1 MGTRQDQG
9 RQDGWFQR
17 GTEHRQVCGAD
28 HILATHTLHT
38 QEGWGQRETR
48 RHKTRTPG
56 SETQESLLM
65 KTKKKKKIKAEPIFV
80 SPDGGETV
88 YQQLPD
94 GNRVL
99 VEQSQKAQDEEQ
111 VYEEAE
117 MVGTE
122 AIELRR
128 KYPTLK
134 KAWDRYR
141 VIWRLVS
148 DND

>member
-1 MGTRQDQG
+1 MTKRK
-9 RQDGWFQR
+9 R
-17 GTEHRQVCGAD
+17 
-28 HILATHTLHT
+28 
-38 QEGWGQRETR
+38 
-48 RHKTRTPG
+48 
-56 SETQESLLM
+56 
-65 KTKKKKKIKAEPIFV
+65 TKKITAGPIFV

-88 YQQLPD
+88 YQQLPN

-117 MVGTE
+117 MVGVE

>member
-1 MGTRQDQG
+1 
-9 RQDGWFQR
+9 
-17 GTEHRQVCGAD
+17 
-28 HILATHTLHT
+28 
-38 QEGWGQRETR
+38 
-48 RHKTRTPG
+48 
-56 SETQESLLM
+56 M
-65 KTKKKKKIKAEPIFV
+65 KKIKKKIKAGPIFV

-88 YQQLPD
+88 YQQLPN

-99 VEQSQKAQDEEQ
+99 VEQSQKAQDEELA
-111 VYEEAE
+111 YEEAE
-117 MVGTE
+117 MVGIE

-148 DND
+148 DNN

>member
-1 MGTRQDQG
+1 MP
-9 RQDGWFQR
+9 
-17 GTEHRQVCGAD
+17 
-28 HILATHTLHT
+28 
-38 QEGWGQRETR
+38 R
-48 RHKTRTPG
+48 RK
-56 SETQESLLM
+56 Q
-65 KTKKKKKIKAEPIFV
+65 TKKITAGPIFV

-88 YQQLPD
+88 YQQLPN

-99 VEQSQKAQDEEQ
+99 VEQSQKAKDEETA
-111 VYEEAE
+111 YEEAD
-117 MVGTE
+117 MVGVE

-134 KAWDRYR
+134 KAWDQYR

>member
-1 MGTRQDQG
+1 MP
-9 RQDGWFQR
+9 
-17 GTEHRQVCGAD
+17 
-28 HILATHTLHT
+28 
-38 QEGWGQRETR
+38 R
-48 RHKTRTPG
+48 RK
-56 SETQESLLM
+56 Q
-65 KTKKKKKIKAEPIFV
+65 TKKITAGPIFV

-88 YQQLPD
+88 YQQLPN

-99 VEQSQKAQDEEQ
+99 VEQSQKAKDEETA
-111 VYEEAE
+111 YEEAE
-117 MVGTE
+117 MVGVE

-134 KAWDRYR
+134 KAWDQYR

>member
-1 MGTRQDQG
+1 M
-9 RQDGWFQR
+9 
-17 GTEHRQVCGAD
+17 
-28 HILATHTLHT
+28 
-38 QEGWGQRETR
+38 
-48 RHKTRTPG
+48 
-56 SETQESLLM
+56 
-65 KTKKKKKIKAEPIFV
+65 TKKKKKIKAGPIFV

-111 VYEEAE
+111 VYEEAG
-117 MVGTE
+117 MVGVE

-134 KAWDRYR
+134 KAWDQYR

-148 DND
+148 DNE